1 MNISS
6 WTVRMRLTVGFGLV
20 CALLVLI
27 VGVALVSLHRVEGS
41 VVIIVDDR
49 VPKIDAANTIELQAN
64 IQSIALRDMLLASEP
79 AERQKLGGAMSQA
92 RDVSLKN
99 YELLD
104 RMIVLPKGKELLV
117 KVKDLRSKYV
127 AGQEAAL
134 ALITADKTDEAKAFL
149 NKDLRPLL
157 TSYMAGLAELI
168 AFQTE
173 AMDATAKTADEIYE
187 QARVVMLV
195 LGLVAILVAVTL
207 GYAITR
213 SLLKELGG
221 EPSDAAALALAVSQG
236 DFTHAVTLKAGD
248 TTSLM
253 ASLGAMQGNLA
264 QIVTTV
270 RQGSEGVAT
279 ASAEIAQ
286 GNNDLSA
293 RTEQQASALEETAAS
308 MEELGSTVKQNA
320 DSARQANQLAQ
331 SASSVAVHGGE
342 VVGQVVETMKGIN
355 ESSRKISDIISV
367 IDGIAFQTNIL
378 ALNAAVEAARAGE
391 QGRGF
396 AVVASEVRSLAG
408 RSAEAAKEI
417 KQLINASVE
426 RVEHGTALVDKA
438 GTTMAEV
445 VSSIRR
451 VTDIMG
457 EISAASNEQASGVA
471 QVGEAVV
478 QMDQATQ
485 QNAALVEEMAAAA
498 SSLKSQASELV
509 QAVAFFKVAGH
520 RGASDSMHRTTVR
533 APAAQAKPFK
543 GDERRALAA
552 PAGAASKPA
561 YSATKPPTARPAP
574 AAAPKTQS
582 KPAPAGGDDDWE
594 TF

>member
-1 MNISS
+1 MNISL

-20 CALLVLI
+20 SALLLVILGMGLYSLQRVDAVVDTI
-27 VGVALVSLHRVEGS
+27 VTEQM
-41 VVIIVDDR
+41 
-49 VPKIDAANTIELQAN
+49 PKIEATGTIELQAN
-64 IQSIALRDMLLASEP
+64 ITSVALRDMMLASEP
-79 AERQKLGGAMSQA
+79 AERQKLSEIIAQA
-92 RDVSLKN
+92 RNIVVKN
-99 YELLD
+99 LELLD
-104 RMIVLPKGKELLV
+104 RLMVLPKGKELLAR
-117 KVKDLRSKYV
+117 VKDLRGKYV
-127 AGQEAAL
+127 SGLDAVVAL
-134 ALITADKTDEAKAFL
+134 VLADKIDDAKAML
-149 NKDLRPLL
+149 NKDVKPLL
-157 TSYMAGLAELI
+157 VAYMAGLGELS
-168 AFQTE
+168 AFQME
-173 AMDATAKTADEIYE
+173 AMDTTAKTADEVYA
-187 QARVVMLV
+187 QARAVMLV
-195 LGLVAILVAVTL
+195 LGLVAILVAVAL

-213 SLLKELGG
+213 SLMKELGG
-221 EPSDAAALALAVSQG
+221 EPNDAAALALAVSQG
-236 DFTHAVTLKAGD
+236 DFTHAVALKAGD

-331 SASSVAVHGGE
+331 SASSVAVQGG
-342 VVGQVVETMKGIN
+342 VVVDQVVQTMKGIN

-426 RVEHGTALVDKA
+426 RVEHGTALVDQA

-445 VSSIRR
+445 VTSIRR

-457 EISAASNEQASGVA
+457 EISAASNEQANGVA

-520 RGASDSMHRTTVR
+520 GGASHSMPRTAVR
-533 APAAQAKPFK
+533 APPAQAKPFK

-552 PAGAASKPA
+552 PAGAGRKPA
-561 YSATKPPTARPAP
+561 PSATKPPTARPAP
-574 AAAPKTQS
+574 GAAPKTQS